1 MKNIRNV
8 ERKKDKTGRKVESS
22 ASEMNKKIKR
32 YGYCFTCQES
42 RPVKGGGII
51 ELLQTGKK
59 ILKGECSN
67 CGSSMAGIMARDV
80 PHDIVQSKKQAREKK
95 EMKRK
100 RQTSRIALLRRNYQ
114 SRK

>member
-1 MKNIRNV
+1 MA
-8 ERKKDKTGRKVESS
+8 KKQ
-22 ASEMNKKIKR
+22 KR

-42 RPVKGGGII
+42 RPAKGGGTV

-59 ILKGECSN
+59 MLKGNCSN

-80 PHDIVQSKKQAREKK
+80 PHDTVQSKKQAREKK
-95 EMKRK
+95 EIKRR
-100 RQTSRIALLRRNYQ
+100 RQTSRIVHLRRNYQ

>member
-1 MKNIRNV
+1 MA
-8 ERKKDKTGRKVESS
+8 KKK
-22 ASEMNKKIKR
+22 KR

-42 RPVKGGGII
+42 RPAKGGGII

-59 ILKGECSN
+59 MLRGECSN
-67 CGSSMAGIMARDV
+67 CGSSMAGMISRDV

-95 EMKRK
+95 EIKRK
-100 RQTSRIALLRRNYQ
+100 RQTSRIASLRRNYQ